1 MKIGRREMAL
11 LLFGGVLVIVL
22 LYYLIILAP
31 ALSREKSFIKRIE
44 KKTADL
50 AEIKE
55 LKSHWEKFKANKR
68 RTEKVLAARGKA
80 FSLLSFLEGVSREA
94 GIDDKIRYMKP
105 LVFHD
110 DSGAMRP
117 AGIEMNL
124 DNIDIEQLV
133 TLLFK
138 IEGAG
143 KLLNIKRIKIQR
155 ASDKKLRT
163 LKVTLQV
170 NTYTFS

>member
-11 LLFGGVLVIVL
+11 LFFGGFLVMVL
-22 LYYLIILAP
+22 LYYLIILSP
-31 ALSREKSFIKRIE
+31 AVSKEKSLIKRIH

-50 AEIKE
+50 AQVIE
-55 LKSHWEKFKANKR
+55 LKSQWEKFKDSKTK
-68 RTEKVLAARGKA
+68 TEKTLTARGKT
-80 FSLLSFLEGVSREA
+80 FSLLSFLEGVSREV
-94 GIDDKIRYMKP
+94 GIDDKIQYMKP
-105 LVFHD
+105 LAFHD
-110 DSGAMRP
+110 ESSPMKP

-124 DNIDIEQLV
+124 DNINMEQLV
-133 TLLFK
+133 TLLYK

-143 KLLNIKRIKIQR
+143 KLLNITRIKIQR
-155 ASDKKLRT
+155 ASVKKTRT